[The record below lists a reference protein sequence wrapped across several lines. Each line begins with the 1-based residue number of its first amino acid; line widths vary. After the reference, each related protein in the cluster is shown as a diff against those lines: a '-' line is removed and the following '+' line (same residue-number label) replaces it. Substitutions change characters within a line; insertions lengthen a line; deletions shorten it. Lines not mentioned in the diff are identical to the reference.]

1 MRAIWLTLTMIFACA
16 SALAAPDYAREKK
29 WAGEILPAILTG
41 DPVYLEQDAG
51 HKYLNLFAA
60 GEAGKTA
67 VVLVH
72 GIGVHPDWGLIGAL
86 RQRLSDAGHA
96 TLSVQMPVLAADAK
110 GDAYVPYF
118 DLAAARLGRSVDWLK
133 AKGYDRIAIVSHSLG
148 CRMSHRYLS
157 GKPSA
162 AVVGWVA
169 LSMPG
174 SEDYA
179 GLSLR
184 ILDLYGENDLAH
196 VVKNAPQR
204 AKGLTQ
210 AGSAQDRMAGADHFF
225 EGKDDALFR
234 AVAAFLAKP

>member
-1 MRAIWLTLTMIFACA
+1 MRVIWLTLTLMLCCG

-29 WAGEILPAILTG
+29 WADEILPAILTG
-41 DPVYLEQDAG
+41 DPVYLEQDAD
-51 HKYLNLFAA
+51 HRYLNLYAA
-60 GEAGKTA
+60 GDAGKTA

-72 GIGVHPDWGLIGAL
+72 GIGVHPDWGLIGTL

-96 TLSVQMPVLAADAK
+96 TLSVQMPVLATDAK
-110 GDAYVPYF
+110 GDAYVPHF
-118 DLAAARLGRSVDWLK
+118 DLAAIRLARSVDWLR
-133 AKGYDRIAIVSHSLG
+133 AKGYGRIAIVSHSLG
-148 CRMSHRYLS
+148 CRMTHRYLS
-157 GKPSA
+157 GKPSP
-162 AVVGWVA
+162 AVAGWVA

-174 SEDYA
+174 MEDYS

-196 VVKNAPQR
+196 VVKNAPLR
-204 AKGLTQ
+204 ARGLMQ

-225 EGKDDALFR
+225 EGKDEALFR